1 MMSTR
6 PPHSVRI
13 AAWNIER
20 RARGPACDE
29 YYDKAIRDLD
39 ADVVVITEPGPH
51 FTRRHPEAVMS
62 PSARPDTGDDESW
75 IAVLGS
81 ELQPLHVDTIPYRRL
96 AVAASMD
103 ASGQQIAIYGSVLP
117 WNAAR
122 SQANDVYGE
131 QPRHFKDVFDLA
143 IQEQVQDVER
153 LQEEFGHLCVFW
165 AGDFN
170 HPLVGPLRGFSGHA
184 RARIDEALQTL
195 GMIALNRTSGH
206 AKLGA
211 FAIDLICGPPTLDYG
226 TPEDSYP
233 VANGKPLSNHRAYVV
248 DVILS

>member
-1 MMSTR
+1 M
-6 PPHSVRI
+6 RI
-13 AAWNIER
+13 ATWNIER
-20 RARGPACDE
+20 RARGIAIDE
-29 YYDKAIRDLD
+29 YYDRAIRDLD
-39 ADVVVITEPGPH
+39 ADVAVITEPGPH

-62 PSARPDTGDDESW
+62 PGGRPDTGDDESW

-81 ELQPLHVDTIPYRRL
+81 GIQPLHTDRIPYRRL
-96 AVAASMD
+96 AVAASKD
-103 ASGQQIAIYGSVLP
+103 VSGQQVAIYGSVLP

-122 SQANDVYGE
+122 SQARDVYGE

-143 IQEQVQDVER
+143 IEEQVQDVLR
-153 LQEEFGHLCVFW
+153 LQEQFGHLCVFW

-206 AKLGA
+206 AKSGV
-211 FAIDLICGPPTLDYG
+211 FAIDLICGPSSLNHG

-233 VANGKPLSNHRAYVV
+233 FAKGRSLSDHRAYVI